1 MVDDEKS
8 DNAGAAVPLGPETL
22 ARLHGVGTATLTMQ
36 LLKRGLRSV
45 WMVGPQAV
53 DPGLPRLVGEAFT
66 LRFVPQREDLAR
78 LDTLGGPGSTREA
91 IETVE
96 PGQVVVI
103 DACGLATC
111 GTLGDILMA
120 RLRTRGAAGVVTDG
134 GMRDLAEVRAL
145 GLPVFCAGPAAPPSL
160 TALFFVAWQ
169 ETVGCGG
176 VAVVPGDL
184 VVGDE
189 DGVVVVP
196 RAMADEVAEDSLEQE
211 RVERFVRQRVDR
223 GDPVTGLYPPNEA
236 TLAAYRRWRDDGE
249 PGGT

>member
-1 MVDDEKS
+1 MVDDDNPE
-8 DNAGAAVPLGPETL
+8 NAGAAVPLGPETL
-22 ARLHGVGTATLTMQ
+22 ARLRGVGTATLTMQ

-45 WMVGPQAV
+45 WMAGPQAIG
-53 DPGLPRLVGEAFT
+53 PGPRLVGEAFT

-78 LDTLGGPGSTREA
+78 LDTLGGPGSTRAA
-91 IETVE
+91 IEAVE
-96 PGQVVVI
+96 PGRVVVI

-111 GTLGDILMA
+111 GTLGDILIA
-120 RLRTRGAAGVVTDG
+120 RLRARGAAGVVTDG

-145 GLPVFCAGPAAPPSL
+145 GVPVFCAGPAAPPSL
-160 TALFFVAWQ
+160 TGLFFVAWQ
-169 ETVGCGG
+169 ETIGCGG

-196 RAMADEVAEDSLEQE
+196 RALADEVAEESQEQE
-211 RVERFVRQRVDR
+211 RFERFVRQRVDR

-236 TLAAYRRWRDDGE
+236 TLAAYRRWLNDGE
-249 PGGT
+249 LGGS

>member
-1 MVDDEKS
+1 MGDEAKPEKV
-8 DNAGAAVPLGPETL
+8 GAAVPLAPETL
-22 ARLHGVGTATLTMQ
+22 ARLGGVATATLTMQ

-45 WMVGPQAV
+45 WMAGPQAI

-111 GTLGDILMA
+111 GTLGDILVA
-120 RLRTRGAAGVVTDG
+120 RLRARGAAGVVTDG
-134 GMRDLAEVRAL
+134 GLRDLADVRAL
-145 GLPVFCAGPAAPPSL
+145 GLPVYCAGPAAPPSL
-160 TALFFVAWQ
+160 TGLFFVGWQ
-169 ETVGCGG
+169 ETIGCGG

-196 RAMADEVAEDSLEQE
+196 RALADQVAKDSQEQE
-211 RVERFVRQRVDR
+211 RFERFVRQRVDR
-223 GDPVTGLYPPNEA
+223 GDPVTGLYPPDEA
-236 TLAAYRRWRDDGE
+236 TLAAYRRWLDAGE
-249 PGGT
+249 PETP